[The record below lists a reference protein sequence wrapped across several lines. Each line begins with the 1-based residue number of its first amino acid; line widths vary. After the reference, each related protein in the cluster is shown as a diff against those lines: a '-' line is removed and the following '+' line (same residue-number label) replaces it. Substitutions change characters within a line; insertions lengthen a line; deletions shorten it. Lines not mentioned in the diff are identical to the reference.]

1 MSDRIDLT
9 GITVS
14 ASHGVL
20 EWEQDSKQIFVIDL
34 SIYTDHSSAVASDD
48 IADTLDYGRLSFQVH
63 QLVANSSFALIEKLA
78 DEIARSVLED
88 ERVERVVVT
97 VHKPEAPMP
106 TRDMLSTPPPMARS
120 FWPDMICAAARFTAS
135 RPEAQKR
142 LICTPGTSLP

>member
-78 DEIARSVLED
+78 DEIARSVLKD

-106 TRDMLSTPPPMARS
+106 VSFSDVSVTVDRS
-120 FWPDMICAAARFTAS
+120 R
-135 RPEAQKR
+135 
-142 LICTPGTSLP
+142 